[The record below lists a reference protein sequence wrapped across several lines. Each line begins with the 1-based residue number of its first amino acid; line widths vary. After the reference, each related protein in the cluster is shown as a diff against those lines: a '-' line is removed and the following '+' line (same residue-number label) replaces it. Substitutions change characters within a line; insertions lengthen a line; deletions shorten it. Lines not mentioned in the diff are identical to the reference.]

1 MVDTLLSV
9 IQSTLLDTFS
19 LEYDASWTV
28 ELDSSTPG
36 NPLFYLPFSFICAE
50 FALLLEF
57 HFTYCVLSVF
67 YLAFHPM
74 ESSRL
79 WWSSMLDI
87 DNFFMVR
94 ECTWLNCWM
103 PNLQQKK
110 IVYILLVCS
119 IQGWNWSERFW
130 RMSLLMGYMW
140 ILQRSFL
147 DIWSSTFLAQPSK
160 TIHMWEL
167 LLVR

>member
-1 MVDTLLSV
+1 MKSSARPCHLYFDLEYNLKANRGADGEGMVDTLLSV
-9 IQSTLLDTFS
+9 IQGTLLDTFS

-36 NPLFYLPFSFICAE
+36 KPLFYLPFSFICAE

-67 YLAFHPM
+67 YLTFCLM

-87 DNFFMVR
+87 DNFFMV
-94 ECTWLNCWM
+94 
-103 PNLQQKK
+103 
-110 IVYILLVCS
+110 
-119 IQGWNWSERFW
+119 
-130 RMSLLMGYMW
+130 
-140 ILQRSFL
+140 
-147 DIWSSTFLAQPSK
+147 
-160 TIHMWEL
+160 
-167 LLVR
+167 